1 MLFFVKV
8 RVDHTGVSEE
18 ELWDLWEKEAEAALS
33 AKAAGKIVSLYKVVG
48 QRRVLMIVNVES
60 HDELD
65 QLAIGAMPMR
75 HILECEEILPVRD
88 YEDFAKDVKGRWK
101 S

>member
-8 RVDHTGVSEE
+8 RVDHTKISEE
-18 ELWDLWEKEAEAALS
+18 ELWDLWEKEAESALAA
-33 AKAAGKIVSLYKVVG
+33 KEAGKIVALYKVVG
-48 QRRVLMIVNVES
+48 QRRVVMIVNVES

-65 QLAIGAMPMR
+65 RLAMGAMPMR

-88 YEDFAKDVKGRWK
+88 YDDFAKDVKRRW
-101 S
+101 

>member
-8 RVDHTGVSEE
+8 RVDHTRISEN
-18 ELWDLWEKEAEAALS
+18 ELWDLWEKEAEAALG
-33 AKAAGKIVSLYKVVG
+33 AKAAGKILTVYKVAG
-48 QRRVLMIVNVES
+48 QRRVIMIVNMES

-65 QLAIGAMPMR
+65 QIAMGAMPMR
-75 HILECEEILPVRD
+75 HIFEVEEILPIRD
-88 YEDFAKDVKGRWK
+88 YEDFAQDVKRRWK

>member
-8 RVDHTGVSEE
+8 RVDHTKISEE
-18 ELWDLWEKEAEAALS
+18 ELWDLWEKEAESALAA
-33 AKAAGKIVSLYKVVG
+33 KEAGKIVALYKVVG
-48 QRRVLMIVNVES
+48 QRRVVMIVNVES

-65 QLAIGAMPMR
+65 RLAMGAMPMR

-88 YEDFAKDVKGRWK
+88 YDDFAKDVKRRWK
-101 S
+101 L